1 LVNIGGS
8 CGRAANSFLD
18 YCVLIFWSLKLNLVQ
33 DVDYIIVGLGIAG
46 TLLSHKLMT
55 KGHTIVV
62 LDDDNP
68 NSASKVSSGIINPI
82 TGRRLVKS
90 WMYEQL
96 KEVFTH
102 SYKSIEQFYETSILK
117 PTIIHRTTTSIKDD
131 NLWRTVALNE
141 TQFCH
146 LDLEEKPWEGRI
158 NNYISF
164 GGLAG
169 YRVDVPELIKCVKSH
184 IETTQ
189 SLVIESFDYSLI
201 EFQKEHVVY
210 KEFRAKKIIFCE
222 GWKAIH
228 NPFFN
233 YINLD
238 PAKGEVV
245 KIEIE
250 NPPIKAILKHKLFI
264 VPQADGL
271 YWVGSTYDWKQ
282 RDETPTPE
290 KLTQI
295 TDTLKGILKEDFKVR
310 SHYAGIR
317 PTTIDRRPIVELH
330 PKHSNLAIFNGL
342 GTKGASIAPFF
353 ANKMVD
359 IL

>member
-1 LVNIGGS
+1 M
-8 CGRAANSFLD
+8 
-18 YCVLIFWSLKLNLVQ
+18 Q

-46 TLLSHKLMT
+46 TLLSHKLMS
-55 KGHTIVV
+55 KGYSILV

-96 KEVFTH
+96 REVFIK
-102 SYKSIEQFYETSILK
+102 SYHRIEKFYGTSILQ
-117 PTIIHRTTTSIKDD
+117 PSIIHRTSTSIKDD
-131 NLWRTVALNE
+131 NLWRTISLNE
-141 TQFCH
+141 SQFCH
-146 LDLEEKPWEGRI
+146 TNLEEKPWEGRI

-164 GGLAG
+164 GGLEG
-169 YRVDVPELIKCVKSH
+169 YRVDVPKLIKCVTSH
-184 IETTQ
+184 IVKTQ
-189 SLVIESFDYSLI
+189 SLVIENFNHGLI
-201 EFQKEHVVY
+201 EFQKENVVY
-210 KEFRAKKIIFCE
+210 KEYRAKKIIFCE

-233 YINLD
+233 YVNLD
-238 PAKGEVV
+238 PAKGEVI
-245 KIEIE
+245 KIEIP

-264 VPQADGL
+264 VPQTDGL

-282 RDETPTPE
+282 QDESPTPE
-290 KLTQI
+290 KLNQLTE
-295 TDTLKGILKEDFKVR
+295 TLKGILKEDFKVR
-310 SHYAGIR
+310 SHFAGIR

-330 PKHSNLAIFNGL
+330 PKYANLAIFNGL

-353 ANKMVD
+353 VNKMVE